1 MKKECKLTDHRV
13 GHDWRDLAAAAAG
26 KVEDFKDRA
35 SCIHCGELF
44 PKEDSLKQKEE
55 RAYEAC
61 ANTELWGGKTGL

>member
-44 PKEDSLKQKEE
+44 PKEDSLKQKERDSRMPGAKLDVYLQS
-55 RAYEAC
+55 RA
-61 ANTELWGGKTGL
+61 

>member
-1 MKKECKLTDHRV
+1 MKKECKLTDHRCS
-13 GHDWRDLAAAAAG
+13 LG

-35 SCIHCGELF
+35 SWVHWGELF

-61 ANTELWGGKTGL
+61 ANTES